1 MKIVEMFKGVIDKLE
16 PTEGLFPSTFSR
28 VDPEKL
34 KTKLKLKDEAESRG
48 KNNLP
53 LEDAVNFDD
62 VEQKIISAV
71 DHEIK
76 SSKDIYCDNYRS
88 YENRIN
94 SMSSLGYIGEFESI
108 ASAAETDFKTQFHQ
122 KRDELHNTRSRV
134 ALFDEYLKKFKKEND
149 ITRPAIYPEGRY
161 QAYGIAVLLMVV
173 EAGFGALFFAEGD
186 DHGLIGGF
194 FTKALFPSFC
204 NVFFSWVLANYGFRL
219 ISNKNFLRKSIGALV
234 CLAASVLIVYLNL
247 FMAHFRSAVMAMSD
261 SPYSAATKSL
271 LASPFLLQDANSLFL
286 LLLGIICVL
295 FATVKFW
302 KQDDP
307 YFSYGEIDREHK
319 KKMDDYTDM
328 KSWALEELEID
339 RNRKLNDLKVKLN
352 QITNKYKEAQS
363 ILDAQKRIKNL
374 YLEHL
379 DHLEGVGNILLKYY
393 QNINISQRS
402 EKYPKYSNQEWKI
415 EKVLPIE
422 SAIDFGKVLESFRVD
437 SDGAQISY
445 ARCADLIN
453 KAYGEVST
461 YYQTIDQ
468 LKLES

>member
-94 SMSSLGYIGEFESI
+94 SMSSLGYKGEFESI
-108 ASAAETDFKTQFHQ
+108 VSAAETDFKTQFHQ

-161 QAYGIAVLLMVV
+161 QAYGIAAFLMIF
-173 EAGFGALFFAEGD
+173 ETGLGGSFFAEGD
-186 DHGLIGGF
+186 ALGLTGGF
-194 FTKALFPSFC
+194 FKAGIPSFL
-204 NVFFSWVLANYGFRL
+204 NTIFSFFLANYGFRL

-234 CLAASVLIVYLNL
+234 CFVATALIVSVNL
-247 FMAHFRSAVMAMSD
+247 FVTHFRSAVMAMSD
-261 SPYSAATKSL
+261 SPESAAMKSFYD
-271 LASPFLLQDANSLFL
+271 SPFLLQDANSLLL
-286 LLLGIICVL
+286 LLLGIVCALI
-295 FATVKFW
+295 ATRGFW

-328 KSWALEELEID
+328 KSSALEELEID

-352 QITNKYKEAQS
+352 QITNRYKETQS